1 VSVARFSVAYAS
13 SEGRTRVVVDHLA
26 DAMRDRDHQVT
37 VDDVGTPHAADA
49 LRLADAVVLAGSIH
63 GGRLQPRL
71 VRFASAHGVAL
82 SERPSALMIVS
93 MSAASSDAAVRA
105 RQQAYLD
112 TFLAATPWRPD
123 VVEFVAGALRPAAL
137 GPWRRAQ
144 AARVARQVGVDPKGE
159 VDFTDWSS
167 VTRFA
172 ESLARWFPRVGVPIR
187 APGRQEPM
195 RVEHL
200 RW

>member
-1 VSVARFSVAYAS
+1 MARFSVAYAS

-26 DAMRDRDHQVT
+26 DALRRHGHQVT
-37 VDDVGTPHAADA
+37 VDDVGTPHAAEA
-49 LRLADAVVLAGSIH
+49 LHLADAVVVAGSIH
-63 GGRLQPRL
+63 GGRMQPRL
-71 VRFASAHGVAL
+71 VRYASAHGVAL

-93 MSAASSDAAVRA
+93 MSAASSQATIQA
-105 RQQAYLD
+105 RQHDYLT

-123 VVEFVAGALRPAAL
+123 VVEFVAGALRPADL
-137 GPWRRAQ
+137 GPLRRAQ

-159 VDFTDWSS
+159 VDFTDWGSLK
-167 VTRFA
+167 RFA

-195 RVEHL
+195 RPDRL
-200 RW
+200 QW